1 MPAYSQKSAAIPQ
14 PPAATRS
21 GCSAVPGLKPR
32 SPTLCCPERRGTAH
46 VPTNPGD
53 GCEVPDSAAGEW
65 SRSRSSPAG
74 AYASGKIGD
83 DGAQSAQILRMSRVF
98 GIQQRLDQRGTDND
112 QIGEIGHLARLLTVG
127 YA

>member
-1 MPAYSQKSAAIPQ
+1 MVTIA
-14 PPAATRS
+14 
-21 GCSAVPGLKPR
+21 L
-32 SPTLCCPERRGTAH
+32 
-46 VPTNPGD
+46 
-53 GCEVPDSAAGEW
+53 
-65 SRSRSSPAG
+65 SPAG

-98 GIQQRLDQRGTDND
+98 RIQQRLDQRGTDND